1 MRKICNYFLLF
12 MVAIAFSSMAA
23 ELSEEE
29 WSGES
34 NFLLNDIPVI
44 VKHSMSQMKE
54 VLPFLEK
61 QKISLKEA
69 VFFFDFDE
77 TLAMTVGE
85 YKGDQFLLLPSPDR
99 KRTYGEVFRAAF
111 ENQEEDFDSFDFKRM
126 KHANQRYGILDPD
139 AGGVIRAL
147 KKEALFVGVCSG
159 LSIEAD
165 YGRLRLLRDLGLEKN
180 QYIHASDKTQAICN
194 KLKTIVSL
202 DPKAEISAVVLI
214 ENSKKHGID
223 PFIKDLPGLVTNLHF
238 HPLTIFGIE
247 FTKFTEM
254 ATQEAIE
261 EELFRLKELIEKPT
275 PEEEQAYWLRKLLEK
290 TPKEKRKMLEKIKKM
305 PSSAIRIWNE
315 ERKRTT
321 P

>member
-1 MRKICNYFLLF
+1 MRKIYNCFF
-12 MVAIAFSSMAA
+12 FFVFIIAFSSRAA

-34 NFLLNDIPVI
+34 NFLLNDIPII
-44 VKHSMSQMKE
+44 VKHSVSQMKE
-54 VLPFLEK
+54 ILPFLKEK
-61 QKISLKEA
+61 KISLKET

-126 KHANQRYGILDPD
+126 KHTTQRYGILDPD
-139 AGGVIRAL
+139 AGNIIQAL
-147 KKEALFVGVCSG
+147 KEALFVGVCSG
-159 LSIEAD
+159 LPIEAE
-165 YGRLRLLRDLGLEKN
+165 YGRLGFLRDLGLEKS
-180 QYIHASDKTQAICN
+180 QYIHAKDKAQAICN
-194 KLKTIVSL
+194 KLRTIISL

-214 ENSKKHGID
+214 ENSKEHGID

-261 EELFRLKELIEKPT
+261 EELSRLQELVKKRT
-275 PEEEQAYWLRKLLEK
+275 PEEEQIYWLRKLQEK
-290 TPKEKRKMLEKIKKM
+290 TPHEKRNMLRRIKKM
-305 PSSAIRIWNE
+305 PSSAIQVWNA

-321 P
+321 S